1 MRREVLD
8 LLTTLPNPIVVLM
21 PQQKIHSAAPL
32 IPAQATLETLR
43 EAATHCQACPLWQSG
58 TQTVFGE
65 GNRRAAALF
74 VGEQPGDQED
84 RVGKPFVGPAGQ
96 LFDRALR
103 AAEIE
108 RTQLYV
114 TNVVKHF
121 KWIAKGA
128 STPSPKSQQRGSD
141 GMSTVAGGRNRCYST
156 PSYCLPRSGSRA
168 GIVGRNISCDSSTGR
183 ISFLSF
189 STLGPRYSTSLG
201 YFAYARRESARG
213 CVSLLHC

>member
-1 MRREVLD
+1 
-8 LLTTLPNPIVVLM
+8 M
-21 PQQKIHSAAPL
+21 PQQQIHSAALL

-121 KWIAKGA
+121 KWIAKGGRRLHQ
-128 STPSPKSQQRGSD
+128 SPNKGEVTACRPWLEAEIAVIQPQGIVCLGAVAARALLGETFRVTHQRGE
-141 GMSTVAGGRNRCYST
+141 
-156 PSYCLPRSGSRA
+156 
-168 GIVGRNISCDSSTGR
+168 
-183 ISFLSF
+183 FLS
-189 STLGPRYSTSLG
+189 SPLALWVLATLHPSAILRMPDEK
-201 YFAYARRESARG
+201 AREAAFHHFTADLKK
-213 CVSLLHC
+213 VAAKIAA

>member
-1 MRREVLD
+1 
-8 LLTTLPNPIVVLM
+8 M

-32 IPAQATLETLR
+32 IPTQAPLETLR

-65 GNRRAAALF
+65 GNRHAAALF

-121 KWIAKGA
+121 KWIAKGHRRLHQ
-128 STPSPKSQQRGSD
+128 SPNKAEVMACRPWLEAEIAVIQPQVIVCLGAVAARALLGETFRVTRQRGE
-141 GMSTVAGGRNRCYST
+141 
-156 PSYCLPRSGSRA
+156 
-168 GIVGRNISCDSSTGR
+168 
-183 ISFLSF
+183 FLSSPLAPWILATIHPSAILRMPDEKAREAAF
-189 STLGPRYSTSLG
+189 HH
-201 YFAYARRESARG
+201 FAADLKKVAAKIAA
-213 CVSLLHC
+213 